1 MSQIHVI
8 FHRKCLWHLPRRT
21 LEKVSWN
28 NTSPCTIAYFLQSN
42 VFETP
47 MASLSSVGKSH
58 YEVQQSFSFPSALLY
73 WALASLGYAAL
84 LWTMRLFLSS
94 KVEKILAC
102 SSEHLSK
109 WKKEDSK
116 QLGFFFESAGKHKH
130 LCMSDILIC
139 LSVVLFWREQNSL
152 FSPPSAV
159 HLTGV
164 RSYVS
169 STFRRCTPNLNWSE
183 YTVNIWMQ
191 DLNAITL

>member
-1 MSQIHVI
+1 MSK
-8 FHRKCLWHLPRRT
+8 FHQNYYPGSRIRIVYPTCASTAP
-21 LEKVSWN
+21 
-28 NTSPCTIAYFLQSN
+28 YFLRSN

-84 LWTMRLFLSS
+84 LWTTRLFLSS

-116 QLGFFFESAGKHKH
+116 QLGPFFESGKHKH

-139 LSVVLFWREQNSL
+139 LSVVLFWRKQTIVSL
-152 FSPPSAV
+152 LSAV
-159 HLTGV
+159 QLN
-164 RSYVS
+164 
-169 STFRRCTPNLNWSE
+169 FNFCTKF
-183 YTVNIWMQ
+183 Q
-191 DLNAITL
+191 TLCQRKKY